1 MPVSLSH
8 MNKIG
13 SDQPSDPVIYALTG
27 VSNLL
32 LRKNATIFSSWVG
45 NFIIR
50 ANGSDK
56 QMLCASSGACVA
68 LNIAAGFSKQKR

>member
-32 LRKNATIFSSWVG
+32 LRKNATTGIFRSRDG
-45 NFIIR
+45 NFIIG

-56 QMLCASSGACVA
+56 QMICASSGACVA
-68 LNIAAGFSKQKR
+68 LNIAA